1 MTDLRYRLRAL
12 FHRGALERE
21 LDEEL
26 QFHIER
32 EIEKRV
38 RAGMTIDDATRT
50 ARLAFGGVE
59 RVKDESRDARGI
71 ALLDVIS
78 QDLRYAARGLRL
90 RPGFTAAVIVTL
102 GLGIGANAAMFG
114 ILDRLL
120 FRAPPFLHD
129 ATAVHRVYLAITTR
143 GKEEFDRVTE
153 YTRFLDL
160 KRWSSSFSQ
169 MAGFGIRPMAVGT
182 GENAAEMTVAT
193 VSASYFSFFD
203 APPVLGRYFT
213 AVEDTV
219 PEGAPVV
226 VLTYPVWKTKYGGRA
241 DALGSVIQV
250 GTVRCTVIGVTP
262 PDFVGISDDG
272 PPPQFFMPITTFAA
286 SQAKDSYY
294 KNYDWGWVQIIA
306 RRRPGV
312 RVETATADLTNA
324 YRRSYDAERAMSS
337 ALARPE
343 IAHPRAIAA
352 PVQVE
357 RGPKRS
363 RDARV
368 ATWVTGVAVIVL
380 LIACA
385 NVANL
390 LLARALRRRREI
402 ALRLALG
409 VTRRRLL
416 AQLLTESLLLALLG
430 AAAGLLVAQWGSGVL
445 RAFLL
450 PPGAAFGV
458 VGDGRTL
465 LFAGAVAL
473 VCGVLTGLVPVL
485 AARRGDVAATLK
497 AGGGARD
504 GVRQRA
510 RTRTMLLVMQGALA
524 VVLLIGAGL
533 FLRSLRNVRGQR
545 LGYDVDHVL
554 YVSRNFRDVNLGD
567 DETAA
572 LSRRLH
578 EAAAVIPGVESASR
592 AATVPF
598 WNTWSQGL
606 YVPGVDSVR
615 KLGRFTL
622 QSASAEFFR
631 TMGTRIVR
639 GRGLTAA
646 DRAGAPAVAVVSE
659 AMARKLWPAKDAI
672 GQCMHLIT
680 KDTLPCTTVVGIAEN
695 IKSGSL
701 TDDSGLHYYLSIE
714 QFKPETA
721 DLVVRTRGDAAA
733 YVETV
738 RHRLQELM
746 PGSAYVTVT
755 PMGNIIGPQERSWR
769 AGATMFCAFSALALV
784 LAAIGLY
791 SVIAYDVAQ
800 RTHELGVRIALG
812 AQAADVLRLVV
823 GDGVRFALAGIAI
836 GVALALAS
844 GHWVAPLLFGVS
856 PKDPIVFGAVVATLA
871 VVGLVASAI
880 PAMRASRVDP
890 NVALRSD

>member
-1 MTDLRYRLRAL
+1 MLS
-12 FHRGALERE
+12 EW
-21 LDEEL
+21 
-26 QFHIER
+26 
-32 EIEKRV
+32 
-38 RAGMTIDDATRT
+38 
-50 ARLAFGGVE
+50 
-59 RVKDESRDARGI
+59 VKDESRDARGI
-71 ALLDVIS
+71 AVLDVLS

-90 RPGFTAAVIVTL
+90 RPGFTAAVVVTL

-153 YTRFLDL
+153 YTRFRDL
-160 KRWSSSFSQ
+160 ARWSSSFSQ
-169 MAGFGIRPMAVGT
+169 MAGFGIRPMAVGA
-182 GENAAEMTVAT
+182 GENASEMTVAT
-193 VSASYFSFFD
+193 VSAGFFSFFD

-213 AVEDTV
+213 TDEDTV

-226 VLTYPVWKTKYGGRA
+226 VLTYPVWQAKYGGRA

-286 SQAKDSYY
+286 SRAKDYY
-294 KNYDWGWVQIIA
+294 KNYDWDWVQIIA

-312 RVETATADLTNA
+312 GVETATADLSNA
-324 YRRSYDAERAMSS
+324 YRRSYDAERALSS

-343 IAHPRAIAA
+343 IAHPHAIAA

-357 RGPKRS
+357 RGPTRS

-416 AQLLTESLLLALLG
+416 AQLLTESLLLAVLG
-430 AAAGLLVAQWGSGVL
+430 AVTGLLVAQWGSGVL

-450 PPGAAFGV
+450 PRGAAFGV

-465 LFAGAVAL
+465 LFAGGVAL
-473 VCGVLTGLVPVL
+473 VCGVLTGLAPVL
-485 AARRGDVAATLK
+485 AARRGDVAAALK
-497 AGGGARD
+497 ASGSARD
-504 GVRQRA
+504 GMRQRS

-545 LGYDVDHVL
+545 LGYDVEPML
-554 YVSRNFRDVNLGD
+554 YVTRNFRDVHLGD
-567 DETAA
+567 DQTAA
-572 LSRRLH
+572 LSRRLQ
-578 EAAAVIPGVESASR
+578 EAAAAIPGVESASR

-622 QSASAEFFR
+622 QSASSEFFR

-639 GRGLTAA
+639 GRGLTPA
-646 DRAGAPAVAVVSE
+646 DRAGAPRVAVVSE

-680 KDTLPCTTVVGIAEN
+680 NDTLPCTTVVGIAEN

-755 PMGNIIGPQERSWR
+755 PMRDIVGGQERSWR
-769 AGATMFCAFSALALV
+769 AGATMFCAFSGLALI

-812 AQAADVLRLVV
+812 AQSADVLRLVV
-823 GDGVRFALAGIAI
+823 GDGVRFALAGVAI

-856 PKDPIVFGAVVATLA
+856 ATDPIVFGAVVATLLM
-871 VVGLVASAI
+871 VGMVASAI

-890 NVALRSD
+890 NIALRSD